1 MFKSKIFL
9 TCAVPNA
16 MAILLAPKYQII
28 YINPLYG
35 EERKNSLNFLFTK
48 FNQIMVHPIKLSNKL
63 SQKKVIQYISFVNA
77 NEF

>member
-1 MFKSKIFL
+1 MIHGFSDFFYLPNYYASKIYSIFEEMFKSKIFL

-35 EERKNSLNFLFTK
+35 EER
-48 FNQIMVHPIKLSNKL
+48 
-63 SQKKVIQYISFVNA
+63 
-77 NEF
+77 